1 MREFGRV
8 QFGGRMSFDA
18 ARDEMDRRTKR
29 EAEAKERESR
39 QLARAQRQSEIE
51 QRKERAR
58 VNRQY
63 KGVQRDWAK
72 RRTEI
77 SRAIQDESHRDWADV
92 ERKAA
97 MQADMTSKVV
107 KNTLQMS
114 IRQIEDQIRKL
125 QKTYSKKKGNQHI
138 NEGVQKLGNAILEV
152 TEKAMSELKR
162 YMISDMKQAWD
173 DFLPKFQ
180 KDLEY
185 AEENIGYSLT
195 YEQTKVVFKETAS
208 KYIQGILNENQA
220 ASYVYRKVDAY
231 SRSVHAVQRIEE

>member
-8 QFGGRMSFDA
+8 QFGGRMSFDS
-18 ARDEMDRRTKR
+18 ARDEMDRRAKR
-29 EAEAKERESR
+29 EAEAKERETR

-63 KGVQRDWAK
+63 KEAQRDWAK

-77 SRAIQDESHRDWADV
+77 SRAIQDASHRDWADV

-97 MQADMTSKVV
+97 MQADTTSKVV

-114 IRQIEDQIRKL
+114 IRQIEDQIKKL

-162 YMISDMKQAWD
+162 YMLDDMKQAWE
-173 DFLPKFQ
+173 DFLPKFE

-185 AEENIGYSLT
+185 AEENIGYSLS
-195 YEQTKVVFKETAS
+195 YEQTKAVFKETAT
-208 KYIQGILNENQA
+208 KYIQGTLSENQV
-220 ASYVYRKVDAY
+220 ASYIYRKVDTY
-231 SRSVHAVQRIEE
+231 SRIVR